1 MLEWAPEWRQQP
13 QIGTSVFRGKPILT
27 SCRWEGGSVFL
38 FSSPWWKDPWHL
50 SGIALKSLSI
60 GCPSWKLGGFDF
72 LLRTDVEV
80 IKISM
85 KSKKRVKGIG
95 TLIAVLAPGWKGF
108 KSLDGPHLVYSFFV
122 LVIAHSWGQEMRL
135 TFWPETTKTRIE
147 TLGDLNEPIRV
158 TINFSL
164 LPRYREI
171 DGTRYAVPSRSSGF
185 PVMWSLVL
193 LSRILCLR
201 YHD

>member
-1 MLEWAPEWRQQP
+1 MKGPMTSEWNRSEVVEHRMSLLKTWRLWFSLEDR
-13 QIGTSVFRGKPILT
+13 
-27 SCRWEGGSVFL
+27 CGSHQDLHEIQKKSERYRDFDC
-38 FSSPWWKDPWHL
+38 SS
-50 SGIALKSLSI
+50 SS
-60 GCPSWKLGGFDF
+60 
-72 LLRTDVEV
+72 R
-80 IKISM
+80 
-85 KSKKRVKGIG
+85 R
-95 TLIAVLAPGWKGF
+95 KGF

-135 TFWPETTKTRIE
+135 TFWPGTTKTRIE

-201 YHD
+201 YHDEWVSCCERMLSIVQ